1 MLMATPRKQLDH
13 RHIATWLEMAVS
25 GLPVECDGMTRII
38 SALLGRASVAHQVIT
53 GKLIDKGG
61 DQPLAVR
68 EVLHHWITLAD
79 GSIIDVRARMWF
91 GASAPHGVFF
101 PDQAAPFEYRGAP
114 VAQPRAVSLSTLS
127 LMAETDLADLPSPPV
142 HAF

>member
-1 MLMATPRKQLDH
+1 MLTATPRKQIDH
-13 RHIATWLEMAVS
+13 KHIANWLEMAVS
-25 GLPVECDGMTRII
+25 ALPVECDGMTRII
-38 SALLGRASVAHQVIT
+38 SALLHRASVAHAVVK

-61 DQPLAVR
+61 KQSEGGR
-68 EVLHHWITLAD
+68 EVLHHWIVLAD

-101 PDQAAPFEYRGAP
+101 PDQAAPFEYRGTP
-114 VAQPRAVSLSTLS
+114 AVEPCKPSFAVLNI
-127 LMAETDLADLPSPPV
+127 MADTDLTTLPSPPI